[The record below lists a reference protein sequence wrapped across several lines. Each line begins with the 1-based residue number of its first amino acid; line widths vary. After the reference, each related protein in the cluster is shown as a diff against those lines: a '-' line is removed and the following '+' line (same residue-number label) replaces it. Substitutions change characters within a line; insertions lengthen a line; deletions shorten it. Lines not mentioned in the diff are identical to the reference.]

1 MKILYESAYIIN
13 MLREQSTSTF
23 APDSPVGPD
32 VVAEYVAA
40 AKTHSLFGT
49 ATDSVMSAPVH
60 G

>member
-1 MKILYESAYIIN
+1 